1 MSNTEDET
9 FARLVRPT
17 YEDMHIMYGDWLRNQ
32 ILITRTTFDGWVK
45 IVDRAVE
52 FFKSHHWTME
62 EYKAERKARN
72 EKDAY

>member
-1 MSNTEDET
+1 MSNTEDDT

-17 YEDMHIMYGDWLRNQ
+17 YEDMHTIYRDWLRVQ
-32 ILITRTTFDGWVK
+32 VSTKTSFDKWVE
-45 IVDRAVE
+45 IAGRAGE
-52 FFKSHHWTME
+52 FFKSHYWTIE